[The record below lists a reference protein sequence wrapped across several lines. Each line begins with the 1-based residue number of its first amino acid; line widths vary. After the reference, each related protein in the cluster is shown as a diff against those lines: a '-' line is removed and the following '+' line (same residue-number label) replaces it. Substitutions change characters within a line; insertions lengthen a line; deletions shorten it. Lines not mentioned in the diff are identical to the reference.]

1 MGFKEYLMENV
12 VIKNDKL
19 MRLLNIT
26 IEEAREDYAR
36 ATMPLTNDN
45 LNGMGVAHGGA
56 IFSLADIAFGSAA
69 TAGKHHCV
77 VSLTSHMDFLR
88 PGSVG
93 PLVAEARL
101 VRGGQHVMNYEV
113 DIFDANEVLI
123 AKCLSTGFRTSLPHP
138 AGEGK

>member
-1 MGFKEYLMENV
+1 MDNFVAKH
-12 VIKNDKL
+12 DKL

-26 IEEAREDYAR
+26 IEEAREDYSR
-36 ATMPLTNDN
+36 VSMPLTSDN
-45 LNGMGVAHGGA
+45 INGMGMAHGGA

-69 TAGKHHCV
+69 NAGKHHSV
-77 VSLTSHMDFLR
+77 VSLTSHVEFLR

-123 AKCLSTGFRTSLPHP
+123 AKCLSTGFRTNLPHP
-138 AGEGK
+138 SENEDA